1 METKTNSFGMP
12 QWLAV
17 VIGAL
22 LAVFLLLAAVQQ
34 VIGISRNSSKQP
46 EKTLPISAE
55 GKVTATPDLATINV
69 GVLSQGA
76 TAREVQ
82 DASAKQI
89 NAITEF
95 AKKQGIDEKDI
106 QTAQNGLYPN
116 QDYRDGKATITG
128 YQANYTS
135 TLKVRGVDRI
145 KNDMGAII
153 SGVTDNGANQINGVY
168 FSIDKPD
175 ELQQQAQQLA
185 IENAKKKAKALA
197 DSSGL
202 KLGKIISINDNGGGG
217 GYPVP
222 YASDAVGRGGAEK
235 SSVAPSVEP
244 GSQDVIANMSVV
256 FELK

>member
-1 METKTNSFGMP
+1 METNNHSFGMP
-12 QWLAV
+12 QWL
-17 VIGAL
+17 VILIGVL
-22 LAVFLLLAAVQQ
+22 LAVFLLLAAVSQAM
-34 VIGISRNSSKQP
+34 GISRNTSKPP

-55 GKVTATPDLATINV
+55 GKVTATPDLATITV
-69 GVLSQGA
+69 GILSQGA

-82 DASAKQI
+82 DASARQIKQI
-89 NAITEF
+89 IEF
-95 AKKQGIDEKDI
+95 AKKQGITDTDI

-116 QDYRDGKATITG
+116 QDYRDGKAIITG
-128 YQANYTS
+128 YQANYTI

-145 KNDMGAII
+145 KNDMGNII

-197 DSSGL
+197 DTSGL
-202 KLGKIISINDNGGGG
+202 KLGRIISISDNGGGG
-217 GYPVP
+217 GYPIS
-222 YASDAVGRGGAEK
+222 YAVDSVGRGGAEK
-235 SSVAPSVEP
+235 LSIAPSIEP
-244 GSQDVIANMSVV
+244 GLQDIVANMSVV